1 MDELL
6 QLVFG
11 AIATLGAIATAMKH
25 DPFDKLISLG
35 LIAAGTVPFIVARG
49 LLDVSVAVSIIGP
62 LGTIFILLLCGGDGR

>member
-6 QLVFG
+6 QLAFG
-11 AIATLGAIATAMKH
+11 MIAILGAIATALRS

-49 LLDVSVAVSIIGP
+49 LLDVAVAVSIIAP
-62 LGTIFILLLCGGDGR
+62 LGTIFILLLCEGEGR